1 MNTQHSLV
9 DSGCVAS
16 QHCIVVFSC
25 SDSQLYLL
33 SIAIDKTL
41 YKVSLAVVI
50 LSTGVV
56 VGCPELVT

>member
-1 MNTQHSLV
+1 VNTQHSLV
-9 DSGCVAS
+9 DSGCVTS
-16 QHCIVVFSC
+16 QHCIVVLSC

-33 SIAIDKTL
+33 SIAIDTAL
-41 YKVSLAVVI
+41 YKMSLAVVI